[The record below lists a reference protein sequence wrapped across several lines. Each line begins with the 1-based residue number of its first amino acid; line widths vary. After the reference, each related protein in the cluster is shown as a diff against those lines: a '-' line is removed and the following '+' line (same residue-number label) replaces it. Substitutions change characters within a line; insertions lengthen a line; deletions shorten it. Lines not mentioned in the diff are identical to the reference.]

1 MSKINLNGITLGI
14 RAKWKIHSKLH
25 LNVYGNLYLYLYYS
39 QKNFG
44 VIATSSGNYAVALAH
59 QGNSLGVPVTVLLPE
74 NTSPV
79 KIRMC
84 KKYRAETRIGGLDEG
99 EAIKKFF

>member
-1 MSKINLNGITLGI
+1 LRLNF
-14 RAKWKIHSKLH
+14 
-25 LNVYGNLYLYLYYS
+25 YGNLYLQS
-39 QKNFG
+39 QKDLG

-59 QGNSLGVPVTVLLPE
+59 QGNSLGVPVTVLIPE

-84 KKYRAETRIGGLDEG
+84 KKYHAETRIGGLDER
-99 EAIKKFF
+99 EVIKKLFSLMVSYL